1 MAVFTIQSEEIL
13 IKENRT
19 TTTMDST
26 DSEEGVMDILRSTVM
41 VKRIVIL
48 MTAWYIRVLYNQ
60 LGLTRTNYIIA
71 FRFACVMSYYG
82 ITFAANNIS
91 SKFYINYELIM

>member
-26 DSEEGVMDILRSTVM
+26 ENSEEGVMDILRSTVM

-48 MTAWYIRVLYNQ
+48 MTAWYIRVLPM
-60 LGLTRTNYIIA
+60 
-71 FRFACVMSYYG
+71 F
-82 ITFAANNIS
+82 
-91 SKFYINYELIM
+91 SKYV

>member
-48 MTAWYIRVLYNQ
+48 MTAWYIRVLPM
-60 LGLTRTNYIIA
+60 
-71 FRFACVMSYYG
+71 F
-82 ITFAANNIS
+82 
-91 SKFYINYELIM
+91 SKNL

>member
-26 DSEEGVMDILRSTVM
+26 ENSEEGVMDILRSTVM

-48 MTAWYIRVLYNQ
+48 MTAWYIRVLPM
-60 LGLTRTNYIIA
+60 
-71 FRFACVMSYYG
+71 F
-82 ITFAANNIS
+82 
-91 SKFYINYELIM
+91 SKNV